1 MNDVARAAGV
11 SQKTV
16 SRVLNNEPHVQD
28 AVRDKVRRAAHALG
42 YVPSASARAL
52 RSKRSYALHLVIHN
66 NQSTYIHAI
75 QAGALQACQKEGYQL
90 AVTLVDEGRLNDDGF
105 IMQAFDKLLAR
116 ARPDGIILVAPLTN
130 HPGAEEVLA
139 RRGVPAV
146 RIGPNDFEGKSGLTL
161 KVDEQ
166 RAAHELTLRLVA
178 QGHRRIGFVRGR
190 EDQNA
195 SHERFAGFASAMKT
209 AGLALEPRLILPGD
223 FQFEGGF
230 AAGQR
235 LLSDANPPSAV
246 FASNDDM
253 ASGVLAAAHQ
263 MKIEVPEDLSIVG
276 FDDADFASKL
286 WPALTTVQQPLLQLG
301 EDAGR
306 ALLTRKDS
314 DQWCGEAKI
323 LPHHIVERGSTAP
336 SRTTQSYLPSKDL
349 IR

>member
-1 MNDVARAAGV
+1 MNDVAKAAGV

-28 AVRDKVRRAAHALG
+28 AVRDKVRRAAQVLG

-52 RSKRSYALHLVIHN
+52 RSKRSYTLHLVIHN
-66 NQSTYIHAI
+66 NQSTYIHAV

-90 AVTLVDEGRLNDDGF
+90 AVTLIDEGRLDEKGF
-105 IMQAFDKLLAR
+105 VAAAFDRLLTR

-130 HPGAEEVLA
+130 HLGAEEILA
-139 RRGVPAV
+139 RRGIPAV
-146 RIGPNDFEGKSGLTL
+146 RIGPNDFEGRSGLTL

-166 RAAHELTLRLVA
+166 RAAHELTLRLIA

-195 SHERFAGFASAMKT
+195 SHERFAGFASAMKM
-209 AGLALEPRLILPGD
+209 AGLALETQLIVPGD

-235 LLSDANPPSAV
+235 LLAHDNPPSAV

-263 MKIEVPEDLSIVG
+263 MRVNVPEDLSIVG
-276 FDDADFASKL
+276 FDNADFASKL
-286 WPALTTVQQPLLQLG
+286 WPALTTVQQPLLALG
-301 EDAGR
+301 EEAGR
-306 ALLTRKDS
+306 ALLSRKDG
-314 DQWCGEAKI
+314 DQWCGEANI
-323 LPHHIVERGSTAP
+323 LPYRIIERGSAGAV
-336 SRTTQSYLPSKDL
+336 SQAMQQ
-349 IR
+349 